1 MALAPLFA
9 TVFARAVTDA
19 DLQQLE
25 VKFEQRLAALQSQV
39 DSLRQENMELRQGTR
54 DVGAAAGEGGRW
66 FSEGRRRLDSPPA
79 SQRTIWHNGMLHCF
93 DVPSTCG
100 LNAELHTSDGPLMI
114 QRSEDGNLTMLYD
127 TTGVA
132 METTAPIKVTHPSGC
147 ASKTLTLDGDV
158 EILGGLD
165 VDGLDVD
172 SESVV
177 VGGSNVGQE
186 LTWRMGLVFELLENF
201 PGAAQN
207 QGVTYNSAD
216 SSFAFDATANSNQ
229 GSYVR
234 VIKPVDKDFTIYF
247 EIKTTMNTL
256 SSGDCASSFSS
267 GSPYTC
273 EAGGASNAAGGGWWE
288 GVGLVDSEKQDAK
301 HDFGVSIAAGRIMF
315 GVGHPTNKALTLFS
329 TTSVSDGAWHTVR
342 ASRSIGG
349 MMRLYIDGTLEAS
362 RLNDGQVG
370 LLDSTSNILIGAI
383 LNELASDATFSPL
396 NPFTGSLRN
405 VRIYDS
411 FS

>member
-147 ASKTLTLDGDV
+147 ESKTLTLDGDV
-158 EILGGLD
+158 EIVG
-165 VDGLDVD
+165 GLDVD

-288 GVGLVDSEKQDAK
+288 GVGLMDSEKQDAK
-301 HDFGVSIAAGRIMF
+301 NDFGVSIAAGRIMF
-315 GVGHPTNKALTLFS
+315 GVGHTTNTAITLFS
-329 TTSVSDGAWHTVR
+329 ATSVNDGAWHTVR

-362 RLNDGQVG
+362 KLNDGQVS
-370 LLDSTSNILIGAI
+370 LLTDTSNILIGAI